1 MKKKYITIIL
11 SAVFVLGMTSCND
24 WLDVEQNTER
34 QANKMFDNYD
44 GFKGALAGCYSD
56 LVKTDLYGT
65 RLTMSNVDA
74 MACLWYMDETK
85 TYKSSI
91 LDNFYF
97 RIHDYTNTNSEAS
110 IRAIYSAFYNTIL
123 EANMVIKGAQEKG
136 NNIENPKS
144 RALVEGEAYAIRAL
158 CQFDILRLFGQV
170 PVNPTILVSL
180 PYSEVTSLDEEAVYY
195 PFDQYVE
202 KLKADLEKAKA
213 LMKDND
219 PVFDYTYKELNM
231 AGTKDYEHVS
241 VEDEFFLSRQYRMNY
256 WAVRALEARMYMYL
270 GQKQLAHDIAME
282 VINAKTKNDKKVVEL
297 SSYADYG
304 TGDLSLYSSPS
315 ECLFCL
321 YMSKLRD
328 VSTGILCGG
337 DAQGENIMRVDP
349 EYHLVLSET
358 WLTNLFAGC
367 NTATDIRFL
376 KMWSKTATVSGF
388 VWPTI
393 RKYYSKE
400 AKDNSGVT
408 PLCEIPVIRL
418 SEMYLIAMEGA
429 SSLEEANTLYAT
441 YMESKGV
448 SRRNYFDSMDKVKAE
463 LPNEYR
469 REFFAEG
476 QMFYYYKRNKSARMW
491 SKENVEVRESEYIL
505 PLPNTEYNPNK

>member
-1 MKKKYITIIL
+1 M
-11 SAVFVLGMTSCND
+11 
-24 WLDVEQNTER
+24 
-34 QANKMFDNYD
+34 
-44 GFKGALAGCYSD
+44 
-56 LVKTDLYGT
+56 
-65 RLTMSNVDA
+65 
-74 MACLWYMDETK
+74 
-85 TYKSSI
+85 
-91 LDNFYF
+91 
-97 RIHDYTNTNSEAS
+97 
-110 IRAIYSAFYNTIL
+110 
-123 EANMVIKGAQEKG
+123 
-136 NNIENPKS
+136 
-144 RALVEGEAYAIRAL
+144 
-158 CQFDILRLFGQV
+158 
-170 PVNPTILVSL
+170 
-180 PYSEVTSLDEEAVYY
+180 
-195 PFDQYVE
+195 
-202 KLKADLEKAKA
+202 
-213 LMKDND
+213 
-219 PVFDYTYKELNM
+219 
-231 AGTKDYEHVS
+231 
-241 VEDEFFLSRQYRMNY
+241 
-256 WAVRALEARMYMYL
+256 
-270 GQKQLAHDIAME
+270 
-282 VINAKTKNDKKVVEL
+282 
-297 SSYADYG
+297 
-304 TGDLSLYSSPS
+304 
-315 ECLFCL
+315 
-321 YMSKLRD
+321 
-328 VSTGILCGG
+328 
-337 DAQGENIMRVDP
+337 
-349 EYHLVLSET
+349 VLSET